1 MITEHY
7 SVPCY
12 VISALCTKNMYG
24 EDLPPNK
31 RHYIYVLK
39 EPYNCFGSLISDAKV
54 FHTAENARDW
64 WENNKNVVI
73 EDKLVNYDIS
83 TLKIRKRTE
92 RIIEEDVD
100 NIVLEE

>member
-1 MITEHY
+1 MIIEHY

-39 EPYNCFGSLISDAKV
+39 EPYNCFGSLISDAKT
-54 FHTAENARDW
+54 FHTAENARQW
-64 WENNKNVVI
+64 WEINKKKI
-73 EDKLVNYDIS
+73 LEDDLVSYDIS
-83 TLKIRKRTE
+83 TLKIRKRIE
-92 RIIEEDVD
+92 RIVEEDVD
-100 NIVLEE
+100 DINLGE